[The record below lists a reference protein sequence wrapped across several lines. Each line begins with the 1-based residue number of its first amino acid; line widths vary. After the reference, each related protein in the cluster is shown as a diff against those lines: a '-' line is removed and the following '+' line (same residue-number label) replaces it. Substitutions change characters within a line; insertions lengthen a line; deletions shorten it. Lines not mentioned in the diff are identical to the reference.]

1 MISRL
6 RGLEALRLVERLLG
20 GDMDDEPAEKR
31 KAATAT
37 VNLLDYL
44 YDFEATYHY
53 MPDPQMSWILFME
66 GVKRAHR
73 YDARA
78 LLHSMTGTQWAIGA
92 AFSKDGTWKLEQKR
106 IADIAY
112 PAAGQNGNKPKAKII
127 LVDNPDQ
134 IDEVMKSKERDDAD

>member
-1 MISRL
+1 MIARL

-20 GDMDDEPAEKR
+20 GDLDDEPVEKR

-53 MPDPQMSWILFME
+53 MPDPQMSWVLFME
-66 GVKRAHR
+66 GVKRTHR

-92 AFSKDGTWKLEQKR
+92 AFSKEGTWKLEQKR
-106 IADIAY
+106 IEDIAY
-112 PAAGQNGNKPKAKII
+112 PATNGDRPRGKIL
-127 LVDNPDQ
+127 LVDDPDQ
-134 IDEVMKSKERDDAD
+134 IDEVMKSKAESEDG